1 MTRQQQ
7 RFLTTTRGQIVGL
20 LRRASR
26 TVNELA
32 DALGLT
38 DNAVRAH
45 LATLER
51 DGLVAQAGVRRSASK
66 PAYAYQLTSDG
77 EDLFPKAYGLVL
89 RELLDALAE
98 RLPPEALDATLRA
111 AGARLAAAHAAPDAD
126 PAARVERAVALLGEL
141 GGLAELERRDDGWV
155 IQGYSC
161 PLAAAVPGHPEVC
174 ALAEQ
179 LLSSATGLS
188 VCERCQ
194 RSERGDQPRCCF
206 EIAAAD

>member
-1 MTRQQQ
+1 MWPTRVDR
-7 RFLTTTRGQIVGL
+7 RFSSSTRGQIALL
-20 LRRASR
+20 LRRAAR

-32 DALGLT
+32 QQLDLT

-51 DGLVAQAGVRRSASK
+51 DGLVAQEGLRRGASK
-66 PAYAYQLTSDG
+66 PSYAYHLTTAG

-89 RELLDALAE
+89 RELLDVMSN
-98 RLPPEALDATLRA
+98 RLPPEAITAALRET
-111 AGARLAAAHAAPDAD
+111 GARLAAAQPIADAA

-141 GGLAELERRDDGWV
+141 GGLAEATPRADGGWT
-155 IQGYSC
+155 IQGFSC

-179 LLSSATGLS
+179 LLASVTGLPVS
-188 VCERCQ
+188 EHC
-194 RSERGDQPRCCF
+194 ERGDRPCCRF
-206 EIAAAD
+206 EVAGD